1 MPLLRLR
8 GSGPER
14 GYFHPDTLTFGTPI
28 YRLTLEAALREV
40 LGVRAVRRIRVAARG
55 LHAIRDME
63 TVYTVP
69 DNQIL
74 RLAHDPRYP
83 ERGSIKVYTE
93 GV

>member
-1 MPLLRLR
+1 
-8 GSGPER
+8 
-14 GYFHPDTLTFGTPI
+14 
-28 YRLTLEAALREV
+28 
-40 LGVRAVRRIRVAARG
+40 
-55 LHAIRDME
+55 ME